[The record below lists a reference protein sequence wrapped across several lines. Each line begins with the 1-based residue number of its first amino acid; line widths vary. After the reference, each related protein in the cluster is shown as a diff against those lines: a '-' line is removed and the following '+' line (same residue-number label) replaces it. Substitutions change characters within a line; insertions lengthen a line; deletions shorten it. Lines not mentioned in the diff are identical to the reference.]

1 MADEQQQNGSPL
13 RDDPAN
19 GGGAEADAR
28 SMSRSRSP
36 DPAAAGNGAAGAA
49 DGDANAADAGAGGN
63 ADGMQTEEQQ
73 KAAEDRR
80 AEARAR
86 REEQRRRQ
94 QELRAVSPSK
104 MTVDDEVRT
113 LFTAAVQSAVDRAL
127 LPTNVSWLND
137 YIRQRIS
144 GSEGGR
150 WDCAK
155 RTGGLFSALCRFFEN
170 EGLITT
176 ERRKESVVIV

>member
-1 MADEQQQNGSPL
+1 MADEQNGSPL
-13 RDDPAN
+13 RDDPAK
-19 GGGAEADAR
+19 GGGEPAR
-28 SMSRSRSP
+28 SMSRSP
-36 DPAAAGNGAAGAA
+36 DPPAAEGNGNGAAADGAA
-49 DGDANAADAGAGGN
+49 G
-63 ADGMQTEEQQ
+63 DGMQTEEQA
-73 KAAEDRR
+73 KAAEERR
-80 AEARAR
+80 AELRAR

-94 QELRAVSPSK
+94 AELRAVSPSK
-104 MTVDDEVRT
+104 MTVDDELRT
-113 LFTAAVQSAVDRAL
+113 LFTQAVQAAVDRNL

-144 GSEGGR
+144 KPEGEESEGGKGR